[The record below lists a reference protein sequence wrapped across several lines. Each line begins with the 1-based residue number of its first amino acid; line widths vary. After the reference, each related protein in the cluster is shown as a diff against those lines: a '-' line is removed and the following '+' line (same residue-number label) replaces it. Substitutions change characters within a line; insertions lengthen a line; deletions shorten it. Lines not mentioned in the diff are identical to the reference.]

1 MRKPYPMD
9 PLIAKPAREIVAL
22 LKAGQVTPGELI
34 DAAEARIQAVDGKLN
49 ALPTLCMDRARD
61 AARKMTPPV
70 AGAPGWLAGLPI
82 AIKDLNNVAGVRT
95 TFGSPI
101 FADNISE
108 TSDIPVETLERNGAL
123 VIAKSNTPEFGAGAN
138 TFNEV
143 FGATRN
149 PWNTDLTCGGS
160 SGGAA
165 VAVATGQVWLAT
177 GSDLGGS
184 LRTPASFC
192 SVVGL
197 RPSPGRIARSGPNPF
212 DTLGVIGPMAR
223 DVRDVALLLD
233 AMAGRHV
240 GDVLSLAD
248 APAPFLAA
256 AEAPKLPKKVAF
268 SADLGCLPVD
278 PEIADICRRA
288 AEKLASQGV
297 QVEEV
302 SPDFSGAGETFQ
314 TLRAAAFAGRHAD
327 LMAAHPGKFKPEIV
341 WNTEKGLALTAG
353 EIASAEVARGAL
365 IARVGKFLGEY
376 DLLLCPAAPVA
387 PFDVTI
393 RYVEEIGDTRMDNY
407 IEWIAIT
414 YCITLTACPALSLPA
429 GFTSNGL
436 PVGMQ
441 LIAANGEEARL
452 LAHASAMEELFAV
465 SDGLP
470 IDPKIGDIPA

>member
-1 MRKPYPMD
+1 MD
-9 PLIAKPAREIVAL
+9 PLINKPAREVVAL

-34 DAAEARIQAVDGKLN
+34 DAAEARIQVVDGKLN
-49 ALPTLCMDRARD
+49 ALPTLCVDRAR
-61 AARKMTPPV
+61 ASAMTLAPLKPD
-70 AGAPGWLAGLPI
+70 APGWLAGLPI
-82 AIKDLNNVAGVRT
+82 AIKDLSNVAGVRT

-101 FADNISE
+101 FADNISK
-108 TSDIPVETLERNGAL
+108 TSDITVDILERNGAL

-197 RPSPGRIARSGPNPF
+197 RPSPGRVARSAANPL

-233 AMAGRHV
+233 AMAGRHA
-240 GDVLSLAD
+240 GDVLSLTN

-268 SADLGCLPVD
+268 TPDLGCLAVD

-288 AEKLASQGV
+288 AQKLAAEGV

-302 SPDFSGAGETFQ
+302 SPDFGDAGETFQ
-314 TLRAAAFAGRHAD
+314 TLRAAAYAGRHAD
-327 LMAAHPGKFKPEIV
+327 LMDAHPGKFKPEIV
-341 WNTEKGLALTAG
+341 WNTEKGLALTAR
-353 EIASAEVARGAL
+353 EIAKAEAARGAL
-365 IARVGKFLGEY
+365 IARTAKFLGEY
-376 DLLLCPAAPVA
+376 DLLLCPAAQVP
-387 PFDVTI
+387 PFDVNI

-414 YCITLTACPALSLPA
+414 YCITLTACPALSLPS
-429 GFTSNGL
+429 GFTAAGL

-470 IDPKIGDIPA
+470 IDPKAG

>member
-1 MRKPYPMD
+1 LAPLKPD
-9 PLIAKPAREIVAL
+9 
-22 LKAGQVTPGELI
+22 
-34 DAAEARIQAVDGKLN
+34 
-49 ALPTLCMDRARD
+49 
-61 AARKMTPPV
+61 
-70 AGAPGWLAGLPI
+70 APGWLAGLPI
-82 AIKDLNNVAGVRT
+82 AIKDLSNVAGVRT

-101 FADNISE
+101 FADNISK
-108 TSDIPVETLERNGAL
+108 TSDITVDILERNGAL

-197 RPSPGRIARSGPNPF
+197 RPSPGRVARSAANPL

-233 AMAGRHV
+233 AMAGRHA
-240 GDVLSLAD
+240 GDVLSLTN

-268 SADLGCLPVD
+268 TPDLGCLAVD

-288 AEKLASQGV
+288 AQKLAAEGV

-302 SPDFSGAGETFQ
+302 SPDFGDAGETFQ
-314 TLRAAAFAGRHAD
+314 TLRAAAYAGRHAD
-327 LMAAHPGKFKPEIV
+327 LMDAHPGKFKPEIV
-341 WNTEKGLALTAG
+341 WNTEKGLALTAR
-353 EIASAEVARGAL
+353 EIAKAEAARGAL
-365 IARVGKFLGEY
+365 IARTAKFLGEY
-376 DLLLCPAAPVA
+376 DLLLCPAAQVP
-387 PFDVTI
+387 PFDVNI

-414 YCITLTACPALSLPA
+414 YCITLTACPALSLPS
-429 GFTSNGL
+429 GFTAAGL

-470 IDPKIGDIPA
+470 IDPKAG

>member
-1 MRKPYPMD
+1 MPQGKNMD
-9 PLIAKPAREIVAL
+9 PLIAKPAREVVAL
-22 LKAGQVTPGELI
+22 LKAGQITPGELI
-34 DAAEARIQAVDGKLN
+34 DAAEARIEAVDGTLN
-49 ALPTLCMDRARD
+49 ALPTLCMDRARQ
-61 AARKMTPPV
+61 AARNLEPPSNHS
-70 AGAPGWLAGLPI
+70 PGWLAGLPI

-101 FADNISE
+101 FADNISDA
-108 TSDIPVETLERNGAL
+108 SDIPVETLERNGAL

-138 TFNEV
+138 TFNDV

-149 PWNTDLTCGGS
+149 PWDTSLSCGGS

-197 RPSPGRIARSGPNPF
+197 RPSPGRVARSAANPF
-212 DTLGVIGPMAR
+212 DSLGVIGPMAR
-223 DVRDVALLLD
+223 DVRDVALMLD
-233 AMAGRHV
+233 AMAGRQA
-240 GDVLSLAD
+240 GDVLSLKD
-248 APAPFLAA
+248 APSPFLAA

-268 SADLGCLPVD
+268 TPDLGCLPVD

-288 AEKLASQGV
+288 AERLAAEGA
-297 QVEEV
+297 QVGEV
-302 SPDFSGAGETFQ
+302 SPDFTGAGETFQ

-327 LMAAHPGKFKPEIV
+327 LMAAHPGKFKAEIV
-341 WNTEKGLALTAG
+341 WNTEKGLALNAS
-353 EIASAEVARGAL
+353 EIAKAEAARGAL
-365 IARVGKFLGEY
+365 IANVAEFLGDY

-387 PFDVTI
+387 PFDVNI
-393 RYVEEIGDTRMDNY
+393 RYVEEIGGTRMDNY

-414 YCITLTACPALSLPA
+414 YCITLTACPALSLPS
-429 GFTSNGL
+429 GFTGNGL

-452 LAHASAMEELFAV
+452 LANASAMEELLGV
-465 SDGLP
+465 SDGAP
-470 IDPKIGDIPA
+470 MEPKITHIPA